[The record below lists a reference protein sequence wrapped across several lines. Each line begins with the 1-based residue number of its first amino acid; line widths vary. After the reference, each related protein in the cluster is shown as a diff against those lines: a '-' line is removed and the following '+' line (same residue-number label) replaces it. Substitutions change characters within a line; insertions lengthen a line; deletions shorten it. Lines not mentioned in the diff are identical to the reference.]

1 MKLEILFDQKL
12 TGQAIASRYRRD
24 LEEAN
29 LGSGQ
34 HGFEFVPEKDLYL
47 NAEIIEVKMPNGAI
61 IGTHRTRPSAGA
73 G

>member
-1 MKLEILFDQKL
+1 MKLEIFFDQKL
-12 TGQAIASRYRRD
+12 VGQTIASRYRRD

-34 HGFEFVPEKDLYL
+34 HGFEFVPQKDLYL
-47 NAEIIEVKMPNGAI
+47 NAEIIEVKTSNGTI
-61 IGTHRTRPSAGA
+61 IGTHRTGTSAGL